1 MPAFGTGPFGLGVD
15 LTDSAPPT
23 GAAGC
28 RYINPATKDFEQDPD
43 TGQLKQMPARRQQVL
58 VALTTAF
65 GTASSQ
71 GGFGYRAPKKMGD
84 QYANEVLVRVR
95 TALRHLTDQQKVIRL
110 DGVKTEKGMGGRS
123 RITVSFTDISTG
135 KADEVTINGR

>member
-1 MPAFGTGPFGLGVD
+1 
-15 LTDSAPPT
+15 
-23 GAAGC
+23 
-28 RYINPATKDFEQDPD
+28 
-43 TGQLKQMPARRQQVL
+43 
-58 VALTTAF
+58 
-65 GTASSQ
+65 
-71 GGFGYRAPKKMGD
+71 MGD